1 MLVGVMRAEGK
12 GREFGRRAF
21 SQTGIML
28 GVGVGLTERNSY
40 DRGRNLIPI
49 FGEKV
54 DPLFR

>member
-1 MLVGVMRAEGK
+1 MRVEGR
-12 GREFGRRAF
+12 GRELGRRAF

-40 DRGRNLIPI
+40 DGGRNLIPI